1 MDMENEARPRQ
12 KALLNELG
20 VGDEETRQA
29 REPTPFELAGEEVD
43 AQDHRGVAGNV
54 TEFDGNLGLVIGA
67 GGGSLTLFDAV
78 RAHGGDPANYCEI
91 GGNPSVHKAAGLAK
105 LVLQK
110 PGVDKIAVMMS
121 IVSNTRVDIVAR
133 GVIKACVELGYDP
146 AEKIAIF
153 RIPGAWEEEG
163 FKILEHYGVDY
174 ADRSVSLNEA
184 ARRAVEKIQGSRG
197 MSILIDADTTFIVQG
212 ITGREAVN
220 LTRECLD
227 YGAGAKIVGGVTPGR
242 LGRDVHG
249 VPVFDTVAQAV
260 EHHGG
265 PIDGSVVTVPPA
277 FTKDAVLRGA
287 RERGQARR
295 DRHRAD
301 PAPRRRP
308 DGRARQPSAAPA
320 SSAPTAW
327 GSSSP
332 T

>member
-1 MDMENEARPRQ
+1 M
-12 KALLNELG
+12 
-20 VGDEETRQA
+20 
-29 REPTPFELAGEEVD
+29 
-43 AQDHRGVAGNV
+43 
-54 TEFDGNLGLVIGA
+54 
-67 GGGSLTLFDAV
+67 
-78 RAHGGDPANYCEI
+78 
-91 GGNPSVHKAAGLAK
+91 
-105 LVLQK
+105 LQK

-133 GVIKACVELGYDP
+133 GVIKACLELGYDP

-163 FKILEHYGVDY
+163 FKILEQVRRRVRRPHRVAARGG
-174 ADRSVSLNEA
+174 A
-184 ARRAVEKIQGSRG
+184 ARRREDPGGRG
-197 MSILIDADTTFIVQG
+197 MSILVDENTTFIVQG

-277 FTKDAVLRGA
+277 FTKDAVFEAIENGD
-287 RERGQARR
+287 QADR
-295 DRHRAD
+295 DRHRAH
-301 PAPRRRP
+301 PAPRRRRRWSSSP
-308 DGRARQPSAAPA
+308 RGAARA
-320 SSAPTAW
+320 SSAPTAS